1 MKDWI
6 DNTMLFLDVDDVER
20 HWRELEALDLPA
32 KWKNVGLTPI
42 RTEHCGKESFL
53 HDPSGILWRCG
64 EFVRRSLDR
73 RKSCDH
79 RKFV

>member
-6 DNTMLFLDVDDVER
+6 DNTMLFLDVDDVKR
-20 HWRELEALDLPA
+20 HGRELKALDLPA

-42 RTEHCGKESFL
+42 RTEHWGKESFL
-53 HDPSGILWRCG
+53 HDPFGILCPFG

-79 RKFV
+79 RKFL